1 MLRKARHPC
10 GNLPHGETDF
20 YPLLA
25 EVGKELDSGVFCC
38 LTLVD
43 TESVVRQ
50 AGNRSVVPPPDRP
63 PPRRCARVRSDVDAP
78 HRPENASVPWT
89 RHDSS
94 AIVKTPR
101 PERQSQTTF
110 PSLRTTAPESRPS
123 PNAV

>member
-1 MLRKARHPC
+1 MRVALDC
-10 GNLPHGETDF
+10 GNTLRT
-20 YPLLA
+20 
-25 EVGKELDSGVFCC
+25 VCKELDSGVFCC